1 MSSLRAQANEHRLI
15 KERLQAAVAAALSGD
30 VSADMQSAPHQPSD
44 TSCLP
49 DVECVKVEPSLTVS
63 AESAGSA
70 TVVDLQDA
78 ISSLKVTPAV
88 FHKQS
93 WSKVLLALWLRSAIV
108 KSFLQDPD
116 LHGPACKCIG
126 PWLGPVYEVYCRY
139 VSL

>member
-30 VSADMQSAPHQPSD
+30 VSAGMQSAPHEARD

-49 DVECVKVEPSLTVS
+49 DLDPVELEQPLTVN

-88 FHKQS
+88 LKQS
-93 WSKVLLALWLRSAIV
+93 RS
-108 KSFLQDPD
+108 KSFL
-116 LHGPACKCIG
+116 HNGS
-126 PWLGPVYEVYCRY
+126 
-139 VSL
+139 SLP

>member
-30 VSADMQSAPHQPSD
+30 VAADMQSAPHQPSD

-49 DVECVKVEPSLTVS
+49 NLDSVEPEQPLTVN

-78 ISSLKVTPAV
+78 ISSLKVMPAV
-88 FHKQS
+88 LRKQS
-93 WSKVLLALWLRSAIV
+93 WSKMLSA
-108 KSFLQDPD
+108 
-116 LHGPACKCIG
+116 
-126 PWLGPVYEVYCRY
+126 
-139 VSL
+139 